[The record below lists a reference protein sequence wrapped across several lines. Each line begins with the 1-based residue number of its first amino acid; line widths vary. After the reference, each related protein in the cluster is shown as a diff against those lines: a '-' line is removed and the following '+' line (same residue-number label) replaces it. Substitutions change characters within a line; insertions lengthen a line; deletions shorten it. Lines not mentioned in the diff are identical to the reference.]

1 MANINAV
8 DTTIVRVL
16 SLKIKIHVA
25 YSLNLVFFVVT
36 PFFSF

>member
-25 YSLNLVFFVVT
+25 YSLNVVFF
-36 PFFSF
+36 FIL